1 MNKKITSLWLIALV
15 LVSVGFAYAQE
26 DKKVKFVYPKTTF
39 DKEAA
44 KKTLEKGN
52 STISGIAYTRVYDAK
67 VGETA
72 GEVGGAVKG
81 GMWGRIAG
89 KAGGKAADK
98 EIGGKMGNKKPAAK
112 GSIVTLFPLT
122 PYFEEYLKMRNESGN
137 SYDIGKLNPFGKRK
151 VPMISEEAYAYKLT
165 TRVTDDKG
173 NFSFNNL
180 KPGRYLMEAVVEYI
194 KTGTAKEQIGTD
206 IATQTVTNGGGQVI
220 GQNTYEVPVYRY
232 YAVSWTESVY
242 VYEAVSVA
250 QDGSMVKV
258 DLK

>member
-1 MNKKITSLWLIALV
+1 MNKKISSLWLSALV

-26 DKKVKFVYPKTTF
+26 DKKVTFVYPKTTF
-39 DKEAA
+39 DKGAA
-44 KKTLEKGN
+44 KKALEKGN
-52 STISGIAYTRVYDAK
+52 STISGIAYTRVYAAR

-72 GEVGGAVKG
+72 GGIAGAKKG
-81 GMWGRIAG
+81 GMWGMIAG
-89 KAGGKAADK
+89 KAGGAVADK
-98 EIGGKMGNKKPAAK
+98 EVGKKIGNKKPAAK
-112 GSIVTLFPLT
+112 ESIVTLFPLT
-122 PYFEEYLKMRNESGN
+122 PYFEEYLKMRDKSGN

-165 TRVTDDKG
+165 TQVTDDKG

-194 KTGTAKEQIGTD
+194 KTGTAAEQVG
-206 IATQTVTNGGGQVI
+206 TQTVTQTTMGGGGQVM
-220 GQNTYEVPVYRY
+220 GQNTYEVPVYSY
-232 YAVSWTESVY
+232 YKVSWTERVY

-250 QDGSMVKV
+250 EDGSMVKV